1 MTAVGTAD
9 AAALLRARLGEFQ
22 ALVKAADLLEWDHEV
37 MMPRAGGEARAS
49 QIAAVEKAA
58 HSLLVAPEV
67 GEWLEALGPAAGEGD
82 GDEAALARWA
92 RRERR
97 RRVGQPADFVGE
109 LARHVARSQ
118 EVWVEARRRSDFA
131 LFRPALEKMLELK
144 RRQAELVGAFAD
156 PYDAWLEGFEPGM
169 TTARVSE
176 LFAELKA
183 GLVPLVRDVAGKA
196 ASLRV
201 PEPRGPFP
209 VARQRELG
217 LEAARAMGFDFS
229 RGRLDESAHP
239 FSSGIAPGDV
249 RLTTRYRED
258 LPFSA
263 LFGVMHEAGHGL
275 YEQNV
280 APELEGTPLAAGAT
294 MALHESQ
301 SRLWEN
307 QVGRGREWWAFLAPR
322 FRALFPESGGLSAG
336 ELHRAA
342 NRVELSHIRVEADEL
357 TYSLHVMLRFDL
369 ERALLSGDL
378 KAADLPAAWA
388 AKSQE
393 LLGIV
398 PPDDARGVLQD
409 THWASGL
416 FGYFPTYAVGNMIS
430 AQLWEAA
437 LKAEPGIP
445 EALSRGDGAP
455 LLGWLRENVH
465 RHGRKY
471 GAEELVRRACG
482 GPISPKPY
490 LDYLRAKF
498 GALYGL

>member
-1 MTAVGTAD
+1 VTRAETAS
-9 AAALLRARLGEFQ
+9 LRERLREFT
-22 ALVKAADLLEWDHEV
+22 ALVKASHLLHWDLEV
-37 MMPRAGGEARAS
+37 MMPRAGGQARAV

-58 HSLLVAPEV
+58 HALLVAPEV
-67 GEWLEALGPAAGEGD
+67 GDWLAALAPTAD
-82 GDEAALARWA
+82 GRDDDEAALARWA

-97 RRVGQPADFVGE
+97 RRVGQPPEFVAE
-109 LARHVARSQ
+109 LARHAALCQ

-144 RRQAELVGAFAD
+144 RRQAELVGTFAD

-183 GLVPLVRDVAGKA
+183 GLVPLVRDVAAKA

-201 PEPRGPFP
+201 PTPRGPFL

-217 LEAARAMGFDFS
+217 LEAARAMGFDFA

-239 FSSGIAPGDV
+239 FSTSFALGDV

-280 APELEGTPLAAGAT
+280 AAALEGTPLASGAT
-294 MALHESQ
+294 MAMHESQ

-322 FRALFPESGGLSAG
+322 FNALFPRSGGLSAG
-336 ELHRAA
+336 DLHRAA
-342 NRVELSHIRVEADEL
+342 NRVELSHVRVEADEL

-378 KAADLPAAWA
+378 RAADLPAAWA
-388 AKSQE
+388 EKSKE

-409 THWASGL
+409 MHWASGL

-430 AQLWEAA
+430 SQLWAAA
-437 LKAEPGIP
+437 LKAEPGVP
-445 EALSRGDGAP
+445 ASLARGDGAP

-465 RHGRKY
+465 RHGRKF

-482 GPISPKPY
+482 APISPKPY

-498 GALYGL
+498 GALYGV